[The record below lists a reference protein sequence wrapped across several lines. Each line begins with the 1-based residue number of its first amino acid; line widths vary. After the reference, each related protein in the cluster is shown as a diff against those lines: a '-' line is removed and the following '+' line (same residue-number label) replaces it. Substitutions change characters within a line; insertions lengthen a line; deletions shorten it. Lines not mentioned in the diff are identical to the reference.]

1 VVVQSEYDAQS
12 PHGRGYYMGGGRVSK
27 LPAALLDHAVESIKL
42 PGAELGKISL
52 TQHGGAGARRP
63 ANATAYAS
71 RDGTHNFVVR
81 AAWDDPK
88 FAAQRTAWHKETWKA
103 FQPFSEGLYANL
115 NAAEANVRARS
126 AYGENLERLV
136 EVKTKYDPKNLF
148 HLNPNI
154 TPRS

>member
-1 VVVQSEYDAQS
+1 V
-12 PHGRGYYMGGGRVSK
+12 
-27 LPAALLDHAVESIKL
+27 
-42 PGAELGKISL
+42 
-52 TQHGGAGARRP
+52 
-63 ANATAYAS
+63 NATAYAS
-71 RDGTHNFVVR
+71 RQGTHNFVVR

-88 FAAQRTAWHKETWKA
+88 HAAQRTAWHKETWKA

-154 TPRS
+154 TPRG